1 MNIPNAPYYAWY
13 IYVKFSDH
21 AELPPELCAQ
31 SNTVGEKV
39 FTGREITP
47 QIIELLVSQVSMGMV
62 VQLYIS
68 PFMPVDHYEAA
79 ERIELIHQLEDF
91 GFTHGCSAAVMNQ
104 EQSTAVFLWLN
115 EYILNH
121 HMHIPLRADDRKLL
135 QTPVLFES
143 YRDMAETVLRVIL
156 TGRLDGSGTQP
167 PAVSAVR
174 RGVDPGLLFW
184 IENVYG
190 MVPESME
197 DLVEVELAGLS
208 DEYYVRRYPKF
219 PDWLAPEPGNWSL
232 LGELPNL
239 EVLCMPKVRL
249 ENYDFLRS
257 CRKLGVL
264 NLSRTNLSASY
275 ALENLSQV
283 TILDLPPA
291 DFDDF
296 SFLLKCRSLEIVDLS
311 HTNFRDCAILA
322 QMPELKM
329 VFLPAER
336 QLLHRE
342 LLDPLPIQV
351 KTNPRCIRGDG
362 FPSYELVKPQPVESW
377 DWKPP
382 YTVLYIAYYDINDEE
397 KTWQGREITQKVV
410 EKLMKKIRKKKLD
423 ELYLSLQYWGEEED
437 MTLCISGE
445 GVCVNFFDKEQKINY
460 SLFDPNHPVDWDR
473 LPHQVSDQEDSDFGE
488 YATDNLELA
497 ADCVAYF
504 IKTGKL
510 YPWTY
515 WAKYYNWEKQEDN

>member
-1 MNIPNAPYYAWY
+1 M
-13 IYVKFSDH
+13 
-21 AELPPELCAQ
+21 
-31 SNTVGEKV
+31 
-39 FTGREITP
+39 
-47 QIIELLVSQVSMGMV
+47 
-62 VQLYIS
+62 
-68 PFMPVDHYEAA
+68 
-79 ERIELIHQLEDF
+79 
-91 GFTHGCSAAVMNQ
+91 
-104 EQSTAVFLWLN
+104 
-115 EYILNH
+115 
-121 HMHIPLRADDRKLL
+121 
-135 QTPVLFES
+135 
-143 YRDMAETVLRVIL
+143 
-156 TGRLDGSGTQP
+156 
-167 PAVSAVR
+167 
-174 RGVDPGLLFW
+174 
-184 IENVYG
+184 
-190 MVPESME
+190 
-197 DLVEVELAGLS
+197 
-208 DEYYVRRYPKF
+208 
-219 PDWLAPEPGNWSL
+219 
-232 LGELPNL
+232 
-239 EVLCMPKVRL
+239 
-249 ENYDFLRS
+249 
-257 CRKLGVL
+257 L

-377 DWKPP
+377 DKKPP

-473 LPHQVSDQEDSDFGE
+473 LPHQVSDQEGSDFGE

-510 YPWTY
+510 YPGAY
-515 WAKYYNWEKQEDN
+515 WAKYYNWEKQEDD

>member
-1 MNIPNAPYYAWY
+1 
-13 IYVKFSDH
+13 
-21 AELPPELCAQ
+21 
-31 SNTVGEKV
+31 
-39 FTGREITP
+39 
-47 QIIELLVSQVSMGMV
+47 
-62 VQLYIS
+62 
-68 PFMPVDHYEAA
+68 
-79 ERIELIHQLEDF
+79 
-91 GFTHGCSAAVMNQ
+91 
-104 EQSTAVFLWLN
+104 
-115 EYILNH
+115 
-121 HMHIPLRADDRKLL
+121 
-135 QTPVLFES
+135 
-143 YRDMAETVLRVIL
+143 
-156 TGRLDGSGTQP
+156 
-167 PAVSAVR
+167 
-174 RGVDPGLLFW
+174 
-184 IENVYG
+184 
-190 MVPESME
+190 
-197 DLVEVELAGLS
+197 
-208 DEYYVRRYPKF
+208 
-219 PDWLAPEPGNWSL
+219 
-232 LGELPNL
+232 
-239 EVLCMPKVRL
+239 MPKVRL

-377 DWKPP
+377 DKKPP

-510 YPWTY
+510 YPWAY